1 MSMTEQTIIK
11 ADSYAH
17 ERNKELLE
25 KEQRE
30 LDALLKGEQ
39 GDEEA
44 KDNQEPDS
52 ESVKDTQ
59 VPDES
64 NTEQKE
70 AQSVESQES
79 ETDDAGTD
87 GLSAEEK
94 SFKKRY
100 GDIRK
105 LLQNKEKDWN
115 EKFEKLQGQL
125 EKASKNELVLPKS
138 KEEIEAWTAKYPDV
152 AGIVEA
158 IAENKAAE
166 KASSLDTRLQEIEEL
181 RTQAKK
187 EKAEAEL
194 MSLHPDFEEIRS
206 SDEFH
211 NWAEKQPKVVQDA
224 LYENSEDAKS
234 VAVAIDLYK
243 SHKGIKAKSTNSSD
257 KAAASS
263 VKTKGRTTVNED
275 ESKNFWRES
284 TIAKMS
290 DKEFEKHHEEIHE
303 AQKSGKFIYDLS
315 K

>member
-1 MSMTEQTIIK
+1 MSMAEQTIIK

-17 ERNKELLE
+17 DRNQKLLE
-25 KEQRE
+25 KEERE
-30 LDALLKGEQ
+30 LEALIKGEQ
-39 GDEEA
+39 VDEEA
-44 KDNQEPDS
+44 EDNQEPDS
-52 ESVKDTQ
+52 QSTENAQ
-59 VPDES
+59 VSDES
-64 NTEQKE
+64 DTEQKE
-70 AQSVESQES
+70 TRSVESKES
-79 ETDDAGTD
+79 EEVNTESD

-105 LLQNKEKDWN
+105 LLQTKEKDWDA
-115 EKFEKLQGQL
+115 KFEKLQGQL
-125 EKASKNELVLPKS
+125 DKATKNELVLPKS
-138 KEEIEAWTAKYPDV
+138 KEEIEAWSSKYPDV

-166 KASSLDTRLQEIEEL
+166 KASSLDSRLKEIEEL

-284 TIAKMS
+284 SVAKMR
-290 DKEFEKHHEEIHE
+290 DK
-303 AQKSGKFIYDLS
+303 
-315 K
+315 

>member
-52 ESVKDTQ
+52 EGVEDTQ
-59 VPDES
+59 VSDES

-70 AQSVESQES
+70 TRSVESQES
-79 ETDDAGTD
+79 ETDDSGTD

-243 SHKGIKAKSTNSSD
+243 SHKGIKAKSTSSSD

-263 VKTKGRTTVNED
+263 VKTKGRTTVNDD

-284 TIAKMS
+284 TVAKMS

-303 AQKSGKFIYDLS
+303 AQKAGKFVYDLS

>member
-1 MSMTEQTIIK
+1 MSMAEQTIIK
-11 ADSYAH
+11 SDSYAH

-25 KEQRE
+25 KEERE
-30 LDALLKGEQ
+30 LEALLKGEQ
-39 GDEEA
+39 VDEEA
-44 KDNQEPDS
+44 EDNQEPDS
-52 ESVKDTQ
+52 ESSENTQ
-59 VPDES
+59 VSDES
-64 NTEQKE
+64 DTKQKE
-70 AQSVESQES
+70 TRSVESKEPEEVNTES
-79 ETDDAGTD
+79 D

-105 LLQNKEKDWN
+105 LLQNKEKDW
-115 EKFEKLQGQL
+115 EAKFEKLQGQL
-125 EKASKNELVLPKS
+125 EKATKNELVLPKS

-166 KASSLDTRLQEIEEL
+166 KASSLDSRLKEIEEL
-181 RTQAKK
+181 RVQAKK

-211 NWAEKQPKVVQDA
+211 NWAEKQPKVIQDA

-243 SHKGIKAKSTNSSD
+243 SHKGIKFKPNNSAD

-263 VKTKGRTTVNED
+263 VKSKSRTTVNDD

-284 TIAKMS
+284 TVAKMS

>member
-11 ADSYAH
+11 AESYAH
-17 ERNKELLE
+17 ERNRELLE

-52 ESVKDTQ
+52 ESVEDTQ
-59 VPDES
+59 VSDES

-70 AQSVESQES
+70 TRSVESKES

-243 SHKGIKAKSTNSSD
+243 SHKGIKAKSPNSSD

-263 VKTKGRTTVNED
+263 VKTKGRTTVNDD

-284 TIAKMS
+284 TVAKMS
-290 DKEFEKHHEEIHE
+290 DKEFEKHHKEIHE

>member
-52 ESVKDTQ
+52 ESVEDTQ
-59 VPDES
+59 VSDES

-70 AQSVESQES
+70 TRSVESKES

-206 SDEFH
+206 SIVWHHSRLLLVNVSKATCKPLHRDPH
-211 NWAEKQPKVVQDA
+211 NRRQRS
-224 LYENSEDAKS
+224 Y
-234 VAVAIDLYK
+234 
-243 SHKGIKAKSTNSSD
+243 TF
-257 KAAASS
+257 
-263 VKTKGRTTVNED
+263 R
-275 ESKNFWRES
+275 
-284 TIAKMS
+284 
-290 DKEFEKHHEEIHE
+290 
-303 AQKSGKFIYDLS
+303 
-315 K
+315 

>member
-17 ERNKELLE
+17 DRNQQLLE
-25 KEQRE
+25 KEERE
-30 LDALLKGEQ
+30 LEALIKGEQ
-39 GDEEA
+39 VDEEA
-44 KDNQEPDS
+44 EDNQEPDS
-52 ESVKDTQ
+52 ESAENTQ
-59 VPDES
+59 VSDES

-70 AQSVESQES
+70 TRSVESKES
-79 ETDDAGTD
+79 EEVDTESD

-105 LLQNKEKDWN
+105 LLQTKEKDWDA
-115 EKFEKLQGQL
+115 KFEKLQGQL
-125 EKASKNELVLPKS
+125 DKATKNELVLPKS
-138 KEEIEAWTAKYPDV
+138 KEEIEAWSSKYPDV

-166 KASSLDTRLQEIEEL
+166 KASSLDSRLKEIEEL

-243 SHKGIKAKSTNSSD
+243 SHKGIKSKPNNSAD

-263 VKTKGRTTVNED
+263 VKSKSRTTVNGD
-275 ESKNFWRES
+275 DSKNFWRES
-284 TIAKMS
+284 TVAKMS

-303 AQKSGKFIYDLS
+303 AQKAGKFVYDLS

>member
-1 MSMTEQTIIK
+1 MSMAEQTIIK

-17 ERNKELLE
+17 DRNQQLLE
-25 KEQRE
+25 KEERE
-30 LDALLKGEQ
+30 LEALIKGEQ
-39 GDEEA
+39 VDEEA
-44 KDNQEPDS
+44 EDNQEPDS
-52 ESVKDTQ
+52 QSAENTQ
-59 VPDES
+59 VSDEG

-70 AQSVESQES
+70 TRSVESKES
-79 ETDDAGTD
+79 EEVNTESD

-105 LLQNKEKDWN
+105 LLQTKEKDWDA
-115 EKFEKLQGQL
+115 KFEKLQGQL
-125 EKASKNELVLPKS
+125 EKATKNELVLPKS
-138 KEEIEAWTAKYPDV
+138 KEEIEAWTSKYPDV

-166 KASSLDTRLQEIEEL
+166 KASSLDSRLKEIEEL

-194 MSLHPDFEEIRS
+194 MSLHPDFEEIRA

-243 SHKGIKAKSTNSSD
+243 SHKGIKAKSTSSSD

-284 TIAKMS
+284 TVAKMS